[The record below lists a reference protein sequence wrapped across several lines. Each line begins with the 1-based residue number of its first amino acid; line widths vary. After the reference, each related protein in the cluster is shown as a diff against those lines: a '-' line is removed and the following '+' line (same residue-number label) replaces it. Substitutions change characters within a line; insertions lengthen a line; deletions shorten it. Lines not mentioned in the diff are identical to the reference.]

1 MVIEGDPGTEL
12 ILRGSPHAREHAKP
26 GYIGYAWTAMEPVN
40 SIPAICDAPPGFK
53 SHADLGLMTVR
64 GIVR

>member
-1 MVIEGDPGTEL
+1 
-12 ILRGSPHAREHAKP
+12 
-26 GYIGYAWTAMEPVN
+26 VN

-53 SHADLGLMTVR
+53 SHAELGLMTVR